1 MMYVVDEKK
10 AMRFT
15 DIADLIEY
23 LDSSIDE
30 RSSEEFLEAFAT
42 LMS

>member
-10 AMRFT
+10 AMRFAN
-15 DIADLIEY
+15 IADLIEY

-30 RSSEEFLEAFAT
+30 RDNGEFLEAFT
-42 LMS
+42 ELMS